1 MRQKLKTKKGVA
13 KRFRMTKSGKLKY
26 KPCKKS
32 HLLTNKRPDRLRK
45 LRRDKVVK
53 NKKLEQFVKAL
64 VPYGI

>member
-1 MRQKLKTKKGVA
+1 MGGKLKTKKGVA
-13 KRFRMTKSGKLKY
+13 KGFKMTKSGKVKY

-32 HLLTNKRPDRLRK
+32 HLLTNKRPSRLRR
-45 LRRDKVVK
+45 LRRYKTVK